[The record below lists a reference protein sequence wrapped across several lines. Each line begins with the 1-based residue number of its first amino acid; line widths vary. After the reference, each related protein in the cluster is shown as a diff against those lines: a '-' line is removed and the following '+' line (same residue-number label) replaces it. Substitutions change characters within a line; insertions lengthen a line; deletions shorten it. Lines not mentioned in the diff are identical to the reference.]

1 MDGEAE
7 TDHMGASIILSTQER
22 DDVPTDDFQK
32 PSPDACLRKNQV
44 EVVQTDDLDQTDIQ
58 SGRRPV
64 SPGTL
69 ALMCDELD
77 SIFMARESLDG
88 IVGNS
93 RNPPVRSSHG
103 QAYTELYA
111 EQERLVLTKFWD
123 FLNRLITCG
132 SIKGNVYF
140 SYETLNHL

>member
-22 DDVPTDDFQK
+22 DDVP
-32 PSPDACLRKNQV
+32 SPDACLRKNQV
-44 EVVQTDDLDQTDIQ
+44 EVVQTDDLDQTNIQ
-58 SGRRPV
+58 SGRRPM

-77 SIFMARESLDG
+77 SIFMARESQDG

-123 FLNRLITCG
+123 FLNRLITCA
-132 SIKGNVYF
+132 
-140 SYETLNHL
+140 